1 MRIQCSIWPYLD
13 SRWVHR
19 CNTCF
24 SVVDVLSLIYFSGQ
38 MDMIKWRIYGGP
50 KRLAFKEIVYVE
62 DVQGVMRGW
71 IHNGFFMRCLSQK
84 EALERPS
91 WIPKWDAKEWAL
103 FWGGVRK
110 SFNSVHRWHDSQR
123 CKDDMHKTRRRVSAQ
138 IRSCEHESMF
148 WFFIVRPSWHK
159 AAWVLAVS
167 SQTPGQRSKVCCQ

>member
-91 WIPKWDAKEWAL
+91 WIPKWDAKNEHSFEEEYEKVSTVFTDGMTVRDARMTCTKRDVEW
-103 FWGGVRK
+103 VHK
-110 SFNSVHRWHDSQR
+110 SVHVNMKACSDSLSWGPLGTKQR
-123 CKDDMHKTRRRVSAQ
+123 EC
-138 IRSCEHESMF
+138 
-148 WFFIVRPSWHK
+148 
-159 AAWVLAVS
+159 
-167 SQTPGQRSKVCCQ
+167 